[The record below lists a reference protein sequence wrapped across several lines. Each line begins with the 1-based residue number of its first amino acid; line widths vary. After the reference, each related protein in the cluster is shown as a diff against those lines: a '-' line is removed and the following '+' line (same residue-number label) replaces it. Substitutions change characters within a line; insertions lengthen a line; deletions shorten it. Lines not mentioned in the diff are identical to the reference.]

1 MIQKEAL
8 AIIESGQS
16 VLLTGAAG
24 SGKTHLL
31 RQVIV
36 RAKQDGKHV
45 AVTATTGL
53 AATHLNGTTIH
64 AWSGIGI
71 ADSVWPGMIARMPAS
86 RKETI
91 KKADM
96 LIIDEISMLHD
107 YRLDMV
113 DAILRSV
120 RDSSEPFG
128 GLQVI
133 LCGDFFQLPPV
144 TRAGDREAEFV
155 TNSNVWQE
163 SNMAVCYLTQQFR
176 QTTDSDYSE
185 LLNAVRAGSI
195 EDSHTAL
202 LRAQAPSALE
212 PSTTGTRLLT
222 TNQDVDTINAQHLAQ
237 LLTPTQSYE
246 MSHTGKANYVE
257 SLKKSCLAPQ
267 TLELKLGAK
276 VMCIKNSQDRKFV
289 NGSLGEVV
297 GFDKD
302 NNFPLV
308 KLLNGNTVLI
318 TPDTWELMDGET
330 KRASLTQLPLRLAW
344 AITVHKSQGMTLDS
358 ARIDLRRAFVAGMGY
373 VALSRVRDLP
383 SLTLD
388 GFNDLALEVS
398 PEAQAIDQ
406 DLQAK
411 SKQATQDY
419 AAVIIDW
426 QAAQKNRAIPKPGTK
441 SKLTK
446 SGVATSW
453 SQKVEKMRLEFPN
466 AYRPWTLKQDK
477 DLKKLYNDGASTAKI
492 SKTLGRHP
500 GSITARIEKN
510 FSEES

>member
-1 MIQKEAL
+1 
-8 AIIESGQS
+8 
-16 VLLTGAAG
+16 
-24 SGKTHLL
+24 
-31 RQVIV
+31 
-36 RAKQDGKHV
+36 
-45 AVTATTGL
+45 
-53 AATHLNGTTIH
+53 
-64 AWSGIGI
+64 
-71 ADSVWPGMIARMPAS
+71 
-86 RKETI
+86 
-91 KKADM
+91 
-96 LIIDEISMLHD
+96 
-107 YRLDMV
+107 
-113 DAILRSV
+113 
-120 RDSSEPFG
+120 
-128 GLQVI
+128 
-133 LCGDFFQLPPV
+133 
-144 TRAGDREAEFV
+144 
-155 TNSNVWQE
+155 
-163 SNMAVCYLTQQFR
+163 
-176 QTTDSDYSE
+176 
-185 LLNAVRAGSI
+185 
-195 EDSHTAL
+195 
-202 LRAQAPSALE
+202 
-212 PSTTGTRLLT
+212 
-222 TNQDVDTINAQHLAQ
+222 
-237 LLTPTQSYE
+237 

-276 VMCIKNSQDRKFV
+276 VMCIKNSQDRKYV

-302 NNFPLV
+302 NKFPLV

-318 TPDTWELMDGET
+318 TQDTWELMDGET

-446 SGVATSW
+446 SGVASSW
-453 SQKVEKMRLEFPN
+453 SQKVDKMRLEFPN

-510 FSEES
+510 FSG